1 MQAVETPSS
10 TPAIAL
16 VQKNKPAK
24 LTANLVRRTYYAGKN
39 IVIFPARAPRPRE
52 LTKPLLPLRAIL
64 RGPETRL
71 FITISS
77 SAFVFVLGL
86 IG

>member
-1 MQAVETPSS
+1 MQAAETPPPVPDLS
-10 TPAIAL
+10 L
-16 VQKNKPAK
+16 KNKPAK
-24 LTANLVRRTYYAGKN
+24 LTADLVRRTYYAGKN
-39 IVIFPARAPRPRE
+39 VVIFPARVRLPRQ
-52 LTKPLLPLRAIL
+52 LTKPLMPLRAIL

-77 SAFVFVLGL
+77 SAFIFVLGL

>member
-1 MQAVETPSS
+1 MQAAETPS
-10 TPAIAL
+10 TICETAL
-16 VQKNKPAK
+16 IQKNKPAK
-24 LTANLVRRTYYAGKN
+24 LTADLVRRTYYAGKN
-39 IVIFPARAPRPRE
+39 IVIFPARTVRPRA
-52 LTKPLLPLRAIL
+52 LTKPLVPLRAIL

-77 SAFVFVLGL
+77 SAFVFVLGF